1 MATPVAARNTGQG
14 RRSAAAG
21 AELARIAGEA
31 AARLEAWAAGEI
43 ERERRGLSES
53 LNQGVRRMR
62 HAGGESEWGSALV
75 EAAGLYTERAVVMA
89 VEDGR
94 LRLVAARGLDGA
106 PAGSSASLAAAPA
119 LAGVVETGEPVVA
132 ARSAGEMGK
141 EVAAWMGGGG
151 DGRMLLFP
159 VEAYGRVAAIL
170 YGEAA
175 TGEVE
180 TAGLEML
187 ASVAGAM
194 LDRKAAR
201 RRSGSG
207 LVGIGGAAP
216 GAHGRRWEDLS
227 GPERELHLRAQRRAR
242 VLVAE
247 MRLYR
252 EEAVQA
258 GRQEH
263 DVYRHLQGEIDAARE
278 EFSRD
283 FVKSAPTMVD
293 YLHVELLRVLAND
306 EDEMLGAGYPG
317 PLA

>member
-1 MATPVAARNTGQG
+1 MATPGAARGTEH
-14 RRSAAAG
+14 RRSGEAASE
-21 AELARIAGEA
+21 ELARIAGEA
-31 AARLEAWAAGEI
+31 AARLEAWAAEEI
-43 ERERRGLSES
+43 GRRRRALSEG

-62 HAGGESEWGSALV
+62 HAEGESDWGSALV
-75 EAAGLYTERAVVMA
+75 EAAGLFTERAAVMA
-89 VEDGR
+89 VEEGR
-94 LRLVAARGLDGA
+94 LRLVATRGLEFAQPGA
-106 PAGSSASLAAAPA
+106 IASLAGAPA
-119 LAGVVETGEPVVA
+119 LAGVVETGDPVVA
-132 ARSAGEMGK
+132 ARSASETGK
-141 EVAAWMGGGG
+141 EVAAWMGGG

-159 VEAYGRVAAIL
+159 VDAYGRVAAIL
-170 YGEAA
+170 YGEAGA
-175 TGEVE
+175 GEVE

-201 RRSGSG
+201 RKNGYG
-207 LVGIGGAAP
+207 LVGIGAAAP
-216 GAHGRRWEDLS
+216 AGRGLRWEELS
-227 GPERELHLRAQRRAR
+227 SAERELHLRAQRRAR

-247 MRLYR
+247 MRLYH

-258 GRQEH
+258 GRSER

-278 EFSRD
+278 EFARD

-306 EDEMLGAGYPG
+306 EEEMLGAGYPG